1 MSNLL
6 PCPFC
11 GADAAE
17 LHENPHADMAW
28 VACII
33 CGLEAPTETGVQA
46 EQAVDYW
53 NSRPGA
59 SSQAEIERLTAALC
73 AAAEVLE
80 NYADP
85 SGYRDTY
92 DEEYEESDQHPG
104 LLAADAAKAA
114 RAALGS
120 KE

>member
-59 SSQAEIERLTAALC
+59 SSQAEIERLRAAL
-73 AAAEVLE
+73 EF
-80 NYADP
+80 YANPEIYKPHPDGP
-85 SGYRDTY
+85 AFDRRDVSY
-92 DEEYEESDQHPG
+92 V
-104 LLAADAAKAA
+104 A
-114 RAALGS
+114 RAALSGS